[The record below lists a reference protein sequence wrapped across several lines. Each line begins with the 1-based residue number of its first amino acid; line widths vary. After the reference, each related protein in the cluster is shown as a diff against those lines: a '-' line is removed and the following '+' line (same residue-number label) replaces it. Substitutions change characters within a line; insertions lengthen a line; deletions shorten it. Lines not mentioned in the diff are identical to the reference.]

1 MIEAGLG
8 KKVHEVFA
16 WLDETPIGAASIG
29 QVHRATLLEG
39 GKAVVVKVQYPEV
52 RKLFDSDFTQIAAAC
67 CFWTPQ
73 VGRGSGLGSGSGSGL
88 GLGSGSCCYPYPYPW
103 QAMGEMA
110 ELRKQFMAEL
120 DFRREAKV
128 MDQVGTA

>member
-1 MIEAGLG
+1 MPPKPLDEITAMIEAGLG

-29 QVHRATLLEG
+29 QVHRATLLDG

-73 VGRGSGLGSGSGSGL
+73 VRSPTPTPTAIPTPTPAPSRRWARWR
-88 GLGSGSCCYPYPYPW
+88 SCASSSW
-103 QAMGEMA
+103 
-110 ELRKQFMAEL
+110 RS
-120 DFRREAKV
+120 
-128 MDQVGTA
+128 